1 MKKYTS
7 IDYFENEKY
16 RIKKKPNLK
25 IRSRFF
31 IKEDNDELFIRRYDK
46 KTGWNNEF
54 NLKVF
59 NKVTNKVYDLKVEKS
74 EKNILKIN
82 LAKNIS
88 DNHYENNFY
97 KLYVVSEFNDL
108 FKINYDEL
116 TKELKVTRIDSN
128 EGWDQNLLIEYYEK
142 NTDKIKHFYIG
153 PSKKVTKS
161 VIVDFHNIDYADI
174 NNFWE
179 NDNFKIKIKPNIEYD
194 KFQIKFFEESSTI
207 YIKRVDVNEGWGLN
221 LILKFHNK
229 KFNEKFLIYIGHTE
243 KNEIFKKISTY
254 KPKIYVG
261 VSTIPSRANS
271 SIFIKNL
278 EDFIKNQV
286 VKIEKI
292 FVTIPDK
299 YNRFNQNI
307 STDSLENL
315 NNIKEVEIINISR
328 DYGPGSKFLG
338 PLMNKYNVIKDNL
351 LVIIDDDR
359 LYNKNLVRNLLMAY
373 NSFPDVNF
381 YTGLWSFFFNKEY
394 KNLSNEFVEMKIKQE
409 SENIDIKYGSGVGG
423 FFGFA
428 MFIDKLES
436 FIEYNLKIQYLI
448 KDSIY
453 HDEGIILGYLKCLR
467 KKILFIKHIGCL
479 DFKGESPD
487 ALCESKLCD
496 RKRLEKEIIFMTNLQ
511 NLL

>member
-229 KFNEKFLIYIGHTE
+229 KFNEKFLIYIRIP
-243 KNEIFKKISTY
+243 KMFKK
-254 KPKIYVG
+254 
-261 VSTIPSRANS
+261 
-271 SIFIKNL
+271 
-278 EDFIKNQV
+278 
-286 VKIEKI
+286 
-292 FVTIPDK
+292 
-299 YNRFNQNI
+299 
-307 STDSLENL
+307 
-315 NNIKEVEIINISR
+315 
-328 DYGPGSKFLG
+328 
-338 PLMNKYNVIKDNL
+338 
-351 LVIIDDDR
+351 
-359 LYNKNLVRNLLMAY
+359 
-373 NSFPDVNF
+373 
-381 YTGLWSFFFNKEY
+381 
-394 KNLSNEFVEMKIKQE
+394 
-409 SENIDIKYGSGVGG
+409 ENI
-423 FFGFA
+423 
-428 MFIDKLES
+428 
-436 FIEYNLKIQYLI
+436 
-448 KDSIY
+448 IY
-453 HDEGIILGYLKCLR
+453 
-467 KKILFIKHIGCL
+467 
-479 DFKGESPD
+479 
-487 ALCESKLCD
+487 
-496 RKRLEKEIIFMTNLQ
+496 
-511 NLL
+511 